1 MRIQLELSE
10 DRVHELKALMEQV
23 GVETYK
29 DLFNN
34 ALSLFEWAIQ
44 EAEKGRTLASIDEQA
59 GKYRELAM
67 PVIDRIVNRSGLI
80 RTVNGTARSPSP
92 R

>member
-10 DRVHELKALMEQV
+10 DRVNELKTLMEQV

-34 ALSLFEWAIQ
+34 VLSLFEWAIQ
-44 EAEKGRTLASIDEQA
+44 EAEKGRTLASIDENA

-67 PVIDRIVNRSGLI
+67 PIIDRIVKRSI
-80 RTVNGTARSPSP
+80 PARTVGSAPSP
-92 R
+92 TPR

>member
-10 DRVHELKALMEQV
+10 DRVQELKALMEQV

-44 EAEKGRTLASIDEQA
+44 EAEKGRTLASIDEEA

-67 PVIDRIVNRSGLI
+67 PIIDRIVKRRGPT
-80 RTVNGTARSPSP
+80 RTAGGTTSVST
-92 R
+92 